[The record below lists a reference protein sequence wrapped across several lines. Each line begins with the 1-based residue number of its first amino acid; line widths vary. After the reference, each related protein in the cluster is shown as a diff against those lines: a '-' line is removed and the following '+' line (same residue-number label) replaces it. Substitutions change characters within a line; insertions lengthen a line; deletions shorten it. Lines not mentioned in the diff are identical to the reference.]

1 MTYPTPRY
9 EARRLR
15 AVATVLATCAWL
27 LSCLPPA
34 SAQRVVLPA
43 QKSDEIPKALRAA
56 LAASARGLI
65 DGVGDSQS
73 LDTVRAEALDDFNR
87 QLDFVAPLIDDG
99 ILKALNAQ
107 SGPDIETV
115 LLAIAK
121 DRAAR
126 PEAYAELC
134 EEFSKKKAAVGFLGT
149 TARLHPPYDTEEWRL
164 AWEYTLLAPSSGPV
178 AVIAGR
184 RGALPLDALAKIGN
198 EASLPV
204 ITHRFRVA
212 VTSAQCFE
220 TDATECSAILRVLG
234 KFPSRRGVE
243 SMLECV
249 NAVEAFQE
257 TIGRQVRARATKQ
270 QTYRDLAL
278 DLFSRPKV
286 AVAAKTVSW
295 EAALREFPTA
305 DLSKKDRDLIE
316 AALATFAEP
325 PK

>member
-1 MTYPTPRY
+1 M
-9 EARRLR
+9 
-15 AVATVLATCAWL
+15 VLATCVGL
-27 LSCLPPA
+27 LSCASLA
-34 SAQRVVLPA
+34 SAQRIALPA
-43 QKSDEIPKALRAA
+43 QKTDEIPRALRAA

-65 DGVGDSQS
+65 DGVGEPGS
-73 LDTVRAEALDDFNR
+73 LDTVRAEALEDFNR

-121 DRAAR
+121 DRSTR
-126 PEAYAELC
+126 PEAYAELL
-134 EEFSKKKAAVGFLGT
+134 EEFSKKKVPVGLLGAT
-149 TARLHPPYDTEEWRL
+149 VRLRPPYDTEEWRL
-164 AWEYTLLAPSSGPV
+164 AWEYTLLAPASGPV

-212 VTSAQCFE
+212 VTSSQCFE

-249 NAVEAFQE
+249 NVVEAFQE

-278 DLFSRPKV
+278 DLFSKPKV

-295 EAALREFPTA
+295 EAALRDFPTA

-316 AALATFAEP
+316 AALATFADP

>member
-1 MTYPTPRY
+1 MKRY
-9 EARRLR
+9 LLRHGVLRLR
-15 AVATVLATCAWL
+15 AATGVLAVCAL
-27 LSCLPPA
+27 VAFGLAAA
-34 SAQRVVLPA
+34 SAQRVALPV
-43 QKSDEIPKALRAA
+43 QKTDEIPRALRAA

-65 DGVGDSQS
+65 EGVGEPQS
-73 LDTVRAEALDDFNR
+73 LDTIRAEALDDFNR

-115 LLAIAK
+115 LLAIAR

-126 PEAYAELC
+126 PEAYAELFD
-134 EEFSKKKAAVGFLGT
+134 EFSKKKASVGILGT
-149 TARLHPPYDTEEWRL
+149 TVRLRPPYDAEEWRL
-164 AWEYTLLAPSSGPV
+164 VWEYTLVAPASGPV

-204 ITHRFRVA
+204 ITHRFHVA
-212 VTSAQCFE
+212 VTSSQCFE

-249 NAVEAFQE
+249 NVVEAFQE

-278 DLFSRPKV
+278 ELLSRPKV

-295 EAALREFPTA
+295 EAALRDFPTA
-305 DLSKKDRDLIE
+305 DFSKKDRDLIE
-316 AALATFAEP
+316 TALATFP
-325 PK
+325 DSPK